1 MTTTP
6 NAIIMSQALK
16 AKNAIATAA
25 KTTYNDAAG
34 AVKLCDAGA
43 NGSILYGLTC
53 VPRATTAAISAVQLF
68 RSPDNGTTLY
78 FVKSVLST
86 PAYTFATTTVPPVA
100 DFGYSETAPL
110 RLMIGDSLWVGA
122 ATALAGGYSFD
133 GQLEDL

>member
-1 MTTTP
+1 MTVTP
-6 NAIIMSQALK
+6 NSIVTPQSVK

-25 KTTYNDAAG
+25 KTTYNDAAS

-53 VPRATTAAISAVQLF
+53 VPRATTAAISAVSLF

-78 FVKSVLST
+78 FIKSVLST

-100 DFGYSETAPL
+100 DFGYSETVPL
-110 RLMIGDSLWVGA
+110 RLASGDSLWVSA